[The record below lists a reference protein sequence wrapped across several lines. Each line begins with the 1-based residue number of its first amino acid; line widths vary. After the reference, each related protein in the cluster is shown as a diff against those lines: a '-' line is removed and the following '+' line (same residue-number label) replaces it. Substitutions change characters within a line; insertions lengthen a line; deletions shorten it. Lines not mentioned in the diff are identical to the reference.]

1 MPCTINYVYYTV
13 CNLIRSNIVKGEFS
27 KNFHSCFEHSLV
39 RKVCFEAEFPS
50 YISQNEL
57 NLVAQPNAGLL
68 DSVQVCLHASTCGH

>member
-1 MPCTINYVYYTV
+1 MPCTINYMYYTV
-13 CNLIRSNIVKGEFS
+13 CNLTRSNQVKGEFS
-27 KNFHSCFEHSLV
+27 KIFTRVLV
-39 RKVCFEAEFPS
+39 RKVCFEAEFPL